1 MLVLINLDSAVERR
15 QAMARQ
21 LNQQGLAFDRVGV
34 DLRCVRSAEVE
45 RQIQSRFPGL
55 HFNRKTLSDAEI
67 GCWLSHLSAWQCL
80 LRQSKHAAC
89 TVIEDDLRLLPGF
102 AHCVDILSRR
112 AQPQACA
119 GPHPGSHFDLVYL
132 GTSSRNVSQRRRTNI
147 AGLWAHEP
155 IGVIYNTWG
164 YSISRSYAARF
175 FAAGPRCIHLP
186 IDHFLG
192 GRGGRAGPRVA
203 VLQPAVLTEDPV
215 LGAASQIGPYTRRLD
230 RSPLIETVRRRVLAS
245 ALSQFYYALYRYL

>member
-15 QAMARQ
+15 QAMAHQ
-21 LNQQGLAFDRVGV
+21 LDQHVLAFERLGV
-34 DLRCVRSAEVE
+34 DLRCVRPAEVE

-55 HFNRKTLSDAEI
+55 RFNRKTLSDAEI

-80 LRQSKHAAC
+80 LRQSAHAAC
-89 TVIEDDLRLLPGF
+89 TVIEDDLLLLPGF
-102 AHCVDILSRR
+102 ANAVKVLCGR
-112 AQPQACA
+112 ARLQAHEAPQP
-119 GPHPGSHFDLVYL
+119 GFPFDLVYL
-132 GTSSRNVSQRRRTNI
+132 GTSSRNVSQRRRTHVD
-147 AGLWAHEP
+147 GLCVHEP

-175 FAAGPRCIHLP
+175 FAAGPRSIHLP

-192 GRGGRAGPRVA
+192 GRGGRAGPRVG
-203 VLQPAVLTEDPV
+203 VLQPAVVTEDPV

-245 ALSQFYYALYRYL
+245 ALSEFYYALYRYL